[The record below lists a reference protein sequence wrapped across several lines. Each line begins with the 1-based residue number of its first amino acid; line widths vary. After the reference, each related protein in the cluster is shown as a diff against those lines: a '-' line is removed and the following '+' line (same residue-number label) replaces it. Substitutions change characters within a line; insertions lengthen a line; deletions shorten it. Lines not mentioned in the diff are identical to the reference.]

1 MDDLIISKYVK
12 LFELLSLESKIELLS
27 KLTDSIKSG
36 FSGGKEPSKKELSSE
51 LFGAWADMD
60 DDITELIYSS
70 RTTSDR
76 EVNLDQ

>member
-1 MDDLIISKYVK
+1 MENLIVSKYGK
-12 LFELLSLESKIELLS
+12 FFELMSLESKIELLS
-27 KLTDSIKSG
+27 MLTDSIKSG
-36 FSGGKEPSKKELSSE
+36 FSGEKAASKKELAAE

-76 EVNLDQ
+76 EINLD

>member
-1 MDDLIISKYVK
+1 MISKYVK
-12 LFELLSLESKIELLS
+12 LFELMSLELKIELLS
-27 KLTDSIKSG
+27 RLADSIKSG
-36 FSGGKEPSKKELSSE
+36 YSGDREPDKKELSRE

-76 EVNLDQ
+76 EINLD

>member
-1 MDDLIISKYVK
+1 M
-12 LFELLSLESKIELLS
+12 SLELKIELLS
-27 KLTDSIKSG
+27 RLADSIKSG
-36 FSGGKEPSKKELSSE
+36 YSGDREPDKKELSRE

-76 EVNLDQ
+76 EINLD